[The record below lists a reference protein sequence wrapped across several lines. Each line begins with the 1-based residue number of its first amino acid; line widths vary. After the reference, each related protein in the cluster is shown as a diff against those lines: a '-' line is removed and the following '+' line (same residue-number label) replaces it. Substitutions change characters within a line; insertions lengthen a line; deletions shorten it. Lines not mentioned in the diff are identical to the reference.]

1 MIARGFMLIW
11 RKNLVRLDCLRND
24 ALLHSVSS
32 VSSDKAVLL
41 SIEEAGLKTA
51 KLRDEK
57 EVLDRQQR
65 ADIDAQKNL
74 IENLQQFEN
83 WKHELESQEKQMQG
97 RLKKLLDAVKKHD
110 EELKRVKEEQR
121 EMKNKLQ
128 HSRGQNWKLGKR
140 RSFAFPIR
148 RHLVLVSCDKLNAV
162 PLELADIPNL
172 HEMKLDN
179 TSKAVKSA
187 KDILEREKSELRSDV
202 AAFRVFSVVVQSS
215 DKIVLPIKKTC
226 FIFFL
231 FTNGEFEIIVLPGVV
246 TFRLSDHVE
255 CFLSQ
260 L

>member
-11 RKNLVRLDCLRND
+11 RKNLVKLDCLRND

-32 VSSDKAVLL
+32 VSSDKAVLHRYIATIDGEVHKRHL
-41 SIEEAGLKTA
+41 IAISEGTVIEGVHCTPDNVELLPRQPDLPRPRPLLCIEEAGLKTA

-128 HSRGQNWKLGKR
+128 HSR
-140 RSFAFPIR
+140 
-148 RHLVLVSCDKLNAV
+148 LVRLSCDTCCW
-162 PLELADIPNL
+162 IP
-172 HEMKLDN
+172 
-179 TSKAVKSA
+179 
-187 KDILEREKSELRSDV
+187 
-202 AAFRVFSVVVQSS
+202 
-215 DKIVLPIKKTC
+215 
-226 FIFFL
+226 
-231 FTNGEFEIIVLPGVV
+231 
-246 TFRLSDHVE
+246 
-255 CFLSQ
+255 
-260 L
+260 

>member
-11 RKNLVRLDCLRND
+11 RKNLVKLDCLRND
-24 ALLHSVSS
+24 ALLHSVCS
-32 VSSDKAVLL
+32 VSSDKAVLHRYNIMLLL
-41 SIEEAGLKTA
+41 SSLTIKMLTVYIATIDGEVHKRHLIAISEGTVIEGVHCTPDNVELLPRQPDLPRPRPLLCIEEAGLKTA

-128 HSRGQNWKLGKR
+128 HSR
-140 RSFAFPIR
+140 
-148 RHLVLVSCDKLNAV
+148 LVRLSCD
-162 PLELADIPNL
+162 
-172 HEMKLDN
+172 
-179 TSKAVKSA
+179 
-187 KDILEREKSELRSDV
+187 
-202 AAFRVFSVVVQSS
+202 
-215 DKIVLPIKKTC
+215 TC
-226 FIFFL
+226 FWI
-231 FTNGEFEIIVLPGVV
+231 P
-246 TFRLSDHVE
+246 
-255 CFLSQ
+255 
-260 L
+260 